1 MKDFLK
7 ALITPYAPAMSNAL
21 WIIGA
26 GQFAIFVTLWLL
38 FPGHDV
44 PTLAKIGAS
53 WQSLALSDGLLPELW
68 TSIKTIAESLVL
80 STVISLVLVVLS
92 TAKFFRP
99 IAIAGSSLRF
109 LGFVGLTFLFTLW
122 TTGATSLK
130 LSLLTFVI
138 TTFLL
143 TNLLSEVE
151 SIPQEQIDYMKTMKF
166 RGWRITWEAVVLGK
180 FHVLLDLIRQN
191 AAMGWTALTMV
202 EGITRSQGGIGAL
215 LMNQDRHFDLAA
227 ILAIQLTILA
237 YGLFQDYG
245 LGMLRNTLC
254 PYASLTRSK

>member
-1 MKDFLK
+1 MKDFFK
-7 ALITPYAPAMSNAL
+7 ALLSPYTPGLANAL

-26 GQFAIFVTLWLL
+26 GQAAVFVLLWVL
-38 FPGHDV
+38 FPGHDI
-44 PTLAKIGAS
+44 PSLKAIGAS

-68 TSIKTIAESLVL
+68 TSIQSIVEALVISTVL
-80 STVISLVLVVLS
+80 SLGLVVLS

-99 IAIAGSSLRF
+99 IAVAGSSLRF

-143 TNLLSEVE
+143 TNLLAEVE

-166 RGWRITWEAVVLGK
+166 RGWRITWELVVLGK
-180 FHVLLDLIRQN
+180 FHVLLDLVRQN

-227 ILAIQLTILA
+227 ILAIQLTILG
-237 YGLFQDYG
+237 YGLIQDMG
-245 LGMLRNTLC
+245 LGALRNLLC
-254 PYASLTRSK
+254 PYIRSK